1 MADMLD
7 ATGLRCPIPVL
18 RARKRLRAMAPGD
31 RLEVWTD
38 DPASPIDMRHF
49 CAVEGHEI
57 VEAQEGDSPYRFVIA
72 RAAPSIPEST
82 D

>member
-1 MADMLD
+1 MADLLD

-31 RLEVWTD
+31 RLEVLTD

-49 CAVEGHEI
+49 CATEGHAI
-57 VEAQEGDSPYRFVIA
+57 VEAQEADAPYRFVIA
-72 RAAPSIPEST
+72 RAG
-82 D
+82 

>member
-1 MADMLD
+1 MADLLD

-31 RLEVWTD
+31 RLEVLTD

-49 CAVEGHEI
+49 CATEGHDI
-57 VEAQEGDSPYRFVIA
+57 VEAHEAGAPYRFVIA
-72 RAAPSIPEST
+72 RAG
-82 D
+82 

>member
-1 MADMLD
+1 MADVLD

-31 RLEVWTD
+31 RLEVLTD

-49 CAVEGHEI
+49 CATEGHDI
-57 VEAQEGDSPYRFVIA
+57 VEAHEADAPYRFVIA
-72 RAAPSIPEST
+72 RAG
-82 D
+82 

>member
-1 MADMLD
+1 MVGVLD

-31 RLEVWTD
+31 RLEVLTD

-49 CAVEGHEI
+49 CTTEGHEI
-57 VEAQEGDSPYRFVIA
+57 VEAQETNAPYRFVIA
-72 RAAPSIPEST
+72 RAR
-82 D
+82 

>member
-1 MADMLD
+1 MAALLD

-31 RLEVWTD
+31 RLEVLAD

-49 CAVEGHEI
+49 CATEGHDI
-57 VEAQEGDSPYRFVIA
+57 VEAQEAQTPYRFVIA
-72 RAAPSIPEST
+72 KAG
-82 D
+82 